1 MRRREDHEQEQP
13 GWLIWLQ
20 GRLADRGYDVTSPR
34 SGSKTRLA
42 EDAGIA
48 PATVTRILSGRVPD
62 LDIQVQLSRFLGVP
76 LDEFLV
82 RTGKATEGDFQHS
95 RHESGHS
102 AVLSENPLTP
112 EELAVAAG
120 VPRDDRD
127 WFVTMVR
134 RLRKQGDAQSSA
146 AGGAA
151 AEG

>member
-1 MRRREDHEQEQP
+1 C
-13 GWLIWLQ
+13 L
-20 GRLADRGYDVTSPR
+20 LADRGYDITSPR
-34 SGSKTRLA
+34 SGGKTRLA
-42 EDAGIA
+42 EDAGVA

-62 LDIQVQLSRFLGVP
+62 LDIQVVLSRFLGVP

-82 RTGKATEGDFQHS
+82 RTGKAAEGDFQHS
-95 RHESGHS
+95 RYESGHS
-102 AVLSENPLTP
+102 AVSSENSLTP

-120 VPRDDRD
+120 VPREDRD

-134 RLRKQGDAQSSA
+134 RLRKQGDADGSA

>member
-1 MRRREDHEQEQP
+1 MRRREDHEEEQP

-20 GRLADRGYDVTSPR
+20 GLLADRGYDVASPR

-62 LDIQVQLSRFLGVP
+62 LDIQVQLSRFLGTP

-95 RHESGHS
+95 RRDSSQS

>member
-13 GWLIWLQ
+13 GWLTWLQ
-20 GRLADRGYDVTSPR
+20 GLLADRGYDVASPR

-62 LDIQVQLSRFLGVP
+62 LDIQVQLSRFLGIP

-95 RHESGHS
+95 RRESGHS

-134 RLRKQGDAQSSA
+134 RLRKQDDAQSSA